1 MMIKL
6 LVTYT
11 SYLKH
16 RALNFYRINK
26 LIYKGV
32 KFNSIRTVTI
42 DGNVIVGNDVCIGS
56 NVVLR
61 GEISISDGV
70 IIGDNCHIENTKI
83 GNNTNIKSNSIVDK
97 SNVGE
102 DTTIGPFARIRP
114 NSKIMDNVQV
124 GTFVEI
130 KNSSI
135 GSLCKVNHLAFL
147 GDATLEEGV
156 IIGAGSVT
164 CNWDGK
170 QTRETLIEKNAFIGS
185 GVYLVA
191 PLRVGQDSII
201 GAGSVI
207 TKDVDALKMTIARS
221 DQINIKDL

>member
-1 MMIKL
+1 MIKL
-6 LVTYT
+6 LITYI

-16 RALNFYRINK
+16 KALNLYRLNQ
-26 LIYKGV
+26 LIYRGV
-32 KFNSIRTVTI
+32 KFTSIGTVAI
-42 DGNVIVGNDVCIGS
+42 EGNVIVGDNVCIGS

-61 GEISISDGV
+61 GDVTISDGV
-70 IIGDNCHIENTKI
+70 IIGDNCHIENTRI
-83 GNNTNIKSNSIVDK
+83 GKNTNIKSSSILDK
-97 SNVGE
+97 SDIGLG
-102 DTTIGPFARIRP
+102 TIVGPFARIRP

-130 KNSSI
+130 KNSTV

-147 GDATLEEGV
+147 GDAVLEEGV